1 MDQLDLQKQIDHLFT
16 AELQFRFAS
25 AVRLAMNLKVQ
36 PLDLPMVW
44 THGSQRVE
52 YAEIALRPDQAEF
65 AACYLHRSATYL
77 MAVAIK
83 DAIQAAAPKP
93 WESPDPDVAGAYQI
107 ARQIRN
113 AFAHSPFAPTWMID
127 QGLRGKVFSV
137 RDIIELKTEGL
148 HGTPFDWRHYGGLL
162 ALYRLCRFVRIEI
175 LKDPVTPRKAFPMP
189 TREVYQQGDLILR
202 TLDEVPHDF
211 VPVEVERLPDGGIPL
226 GHGHVL
232 RGDAKLYQRQSELN
246 DGHEN
251 SEPPA

>member
-1 MDQLDLQKQIDHLFT
+1 MADRNVQEHIDHLFT

-25 AVRLAMNLKVQ
+25 AVRLAVNLKTQ
-36 PLDLPMVW
+36 PLDVPMVW

-93 WESPDPDVAGAYQI
+93 WESPDPDLAGAYQI

-127 QGLRGKVFSV
+127 QGLRDKVFSV
-137 RDIIELKTEGL
+137 RDIIELKTAGL

-175 LKDPVTPRKAFPMP
+175 LNDPVTPRKAVPMP
-189 TREVYQQGDLILR
+189 TREVYQQGDLILQ
-202 TLDEVPHDF
+202 TLEKIPPDF
-211 VPVEVERLPDGGIPL
+211 VPVDVERLPDGGIPL

-232 RGDAKLYQRQSELN
+232 RGDAKMYLHRSQLT

-251 SEPPA
+251 PDSPA